1 VIGRILR
8 VLGPLLAFALLSAES
23 CDFELNGLINKPA
36 AITVTNLSAS
46 ETAVVAII
54 ADDVKSYPTLT
65 PGQSVT
71 VKSNVGGTYQVRVV
85 MTQEN
90 ATEYRAELLSLRRL
104 VERQIDGT
112 ASSDEKI
119 TLFTNLAGI
128 KAAIQ
133 GFESGNAA
141 GCSGKVTQKTDEEVA
156 VQATETW
163 QATSVSGFR
172 DTSCA
177 SN

>member
-1 VIGRILR
+1 VIGRIIR

-23 CDFELNGLINKPA
+23 CDFELNGLINRPA
-36 AITVTNLSAS
+36 AITVTNLSSS

-90 ATEYRAELLSLRRL
+90 ATEYRAELMSLRSL
-104 VERQIDGT
+104 VEKQIDGS
-112 ASSDEKI
+112 ASADEKVE
-119 TLFTNLAGI
+119 LFTSLAGI
-128 KAAIQ
+128 NAAIQ
-133 GFESGNAA
+133 RFESGNAA
-141 GCSGKVTQKTDEEVA
+141 GCSGKVTPKTDEDVA
-156 VQATETW
+156 VQATVTW
-163 QATSVSGFR
+163 QTTSGSGFW
-172 DTSCA
+172 DSSCG
-177 SN
+177 ST

>member
-1 VIGRILR
+1 VIGRIIR

-23 CDFELNGLINKPA
+23 CDFELNGLINRPA
-36 AITVTNLSAS
+36 AITVTNLSSS

-54 ADDVKSYPTLT
+54 ADDVKSFPTLT

-90 ATEYRAELLSLRRL
+90 ATEYRAELMSLRSL
-104 VERQIDGT
+104 VEKQIDGS
-112 ASSDEKI
+112 ASADEKVE
-119 TLFTNLAGI
+119 LFTNLAGI

-133 GFESGNAA
+133 RFESGNAA
-141 GCSGKVTQKTDEEVA
+141 GCSGKVTPKTDEDVA
-156 VQATETW
+156 VQATVTW
-163 QATSVSGFR
+163 QTTSGSGFW
-172 DTSCA
+172 DSSCG
-177 SN
+177 ST